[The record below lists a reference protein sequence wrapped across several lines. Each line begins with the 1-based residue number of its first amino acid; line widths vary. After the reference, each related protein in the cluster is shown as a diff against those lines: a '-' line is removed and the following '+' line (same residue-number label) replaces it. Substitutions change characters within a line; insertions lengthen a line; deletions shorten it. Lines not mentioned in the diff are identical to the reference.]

1 MTWQH
6 MIIYLA
12 WKEQKMRETERQLT
26 DTECREIL
34 YEIVNMVLDTHN
46 NPIRKGFGSRM
57 AQAGY
62 DLDKIFL
69 NHEMICPGEP
79 RGQQRMEL

>member
-12 WKEQKMRETERQLT
+12 WKEQKMRETERHLT
-26 DTECREIL
+26 DKECREIL

-69 NHEMICPGEP
+69 SHEMICPGEP